1 MRLKDFLRILE
12 NGKRA
17 VAGNID
23 GANDLDRIFGTE
35 IANVPIREE
44 LEIAEEEFWND
55 EDEEIY
61 PDELENLIGEATEQ
75 AIDALYKFLAN
86 NVNWEVAHS
95 NNPINSYI
103 LNKIAKMCRDDRG
116 NDVKQ
121 KLKIAIYNRKNDFL
135 SNKEAKEYHKF
146 EHEKS
151 WYDFIND
158 IEEDSSIDRYAPYYE
173 IDGVGLH
180 GEFVIFNVGEEPP
193 VATTIQGEIS
203 SDMNIDDDY
212 NPSIF
217 EVFGIEAKK

>member
-1 MRLKDFLRILE
+1 MKLKQFIGLLE

-17 VAGNID
+17 VAGNIE
-23 GANDLDRIFGTE
+23 GSNDLDRIFGDE
-35 IANVPIREE
+35 IANVPAREE
-44 LEIAEEEFWND
+44 LEVAEEEFWND

-61 PDELENLIGEATEQ
+61 PDELDSLIDEATEQ

-86 NVNWEVAHS
+86 NVSWEVAHN

-103 LNKIAKMCRDDRG
+103 LNKVAKMCRDDRG
-116 NDVKQ
+116 EVVKQ
-121 KLKIAIYNRKNDFL
+121 KLKTSIYNNKNKFL
-135 SNKEAKEYHKF
+135 SNKEVKEYHKF
-146 EHEKS
+146 VHVKS
-151 WYDFIND
+151 WYDYVND

-180 GEFVIFNVGEEPP
+180 GEFVMFNAGEEPP

-203 SDMNIDDDY
+203 SDMNIDEDY